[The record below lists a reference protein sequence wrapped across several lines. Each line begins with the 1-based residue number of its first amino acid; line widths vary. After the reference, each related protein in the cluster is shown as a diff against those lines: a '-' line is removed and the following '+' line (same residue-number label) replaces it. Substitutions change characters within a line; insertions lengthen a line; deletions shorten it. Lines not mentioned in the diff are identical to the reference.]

1 MLELIIS
8 LVLNVSAVANV
19 PIDFDVRSTEN
30 ERVYAQHAVGK
41 SGQHYLLFN
50 LNHMGEV
57 SDYKKKAIVAH
68 EISHAMVY
76 YETGK
81 TSMKHGFEFK
91 KACKKIAEDSNVP
104 FNKACKRSH

>member
-8 LVLNVSAVANV
+8 LVLNVSAVANI
-19 PIDFDVRSTEN
+19 PIDFDVRSTED
-30 ERVYAQHAVGK
+30 ERVYALHAVGK

-50 LNHMGEV
+50 LDHMEEV

-76 YETGK
+76 HEHGK
-81 TSMKHGFEFK
+81 TSMKHGREFK
-91 KACKKIAEDSNVP
+91 EACKKIAEASNVH
-104 FNKACKRSH
+104 FNKACKRGH